1 MINNY
6 KIEMEGA
13 DWKKLLFFGSLSGLR
28 VWGFKWNLRTL
39 QKLEIKRDKLKSQQA
54 PYTVA
59 SLSEK
64 K

>member
-1 MINNY
+1 
-6 KIEMEGA
+6 MEGA
-13 DWKKLLFFGSLSGLR
+13 DWKKLLFFGSLSGLG
-28 VWGFKWNLRTL
+28 VWGFKWHLRTL